1 MIEAE
6 KDWLQKGKRAKGK
19 IQANQVSTQ
28 SSALSNLEFGLYL
41 WKVRFS
47 IWKWDTFNIFYRN
60 FFCKFGWHKNTIWK
74 RTMEFD
80 NKKTQFTCLY
90 CPVCHK
96 MFFPSANQKKQ
107 YLKFKKEEKRSV
119 KAWVM

>member
-47 IWKWDTFNIFYRN
+47 IWKWDTFNIFIAI
-60 FFCKFGWHKNTIWK
+60 FFVSLVGT
-74 RTMEFD
+74 
-80 NKKTQFTCLY
+80 KTQYGKEQWNLTIKRHNLR
-90 CPVCHK
+90 VCIVQFVTK
-96 MFFPSANQKKQ
+96 CFFQVQTKKNNI
-107 YLKFKKEEKRSV
+107 
-119 KAWVM
+119 